1 MVSMRLSLQTDYSL
15 RTLMYLATRPE
26 RQTVA
31 AVADFFQ
38 ISQTH
43 IGKVVHHLARRGYI
57 RSIRGIGGGL
67 ELARSPDEITI
78 GEIVRAVE
86 GKVHLLECIDMD
98 DVCVIQKHCK
108 LRTVF
113 DRAERIQF
121 DYLDTVR
128 LSDVLP
134 FGLPE
139 RSPKQT
145 ARQALAIVPSVD
157 DCGTSTNRVKPHDG
171 SALK

>member
-1 MVSMRLSLQTDYSL
+1 MRLSLQTDYSL
-15 RTLMYLATRPE
+15 RTLMYLAAKPD

-43 IGKVVHHLARRGYI
+43 IGKVVHHLARLGYI

-67 ELARSPDEITI
+67 ELARSPDEITV

-86 GKVHLLECIDMD
+86 GNVHLLECIGMD

-108 LRTVF
+108 LRTVL

-139 RSPKQT
+139 HAPKQT
-145 ARQALAIVPSVD
+145 ALKTIAVAPSVD
-157 DCGTSTNRVKPHDG
+157 DCGTSTTRVTPLDG

>member
-1 MVSMRLSLQTDYSL
+1 MRLSLQTDYSL
-15 RTLMYLATRPE
+15 RTLMFLAVRPK

-43 IGKVVHHLARRGYI
+43 IGKVVNHLARLGYV

-78 GEIVRAVE
+78 GEVVRAVE
-86 GKVHLLECIDMD
+86 GNVHLLDCVAIE
-98 DVCVIQKHCK
+98 DVCVIQRRCK
-108 LRTVF
+108 LRTVL

-121 DYLDTVR
+121 DYLNTVR
-128 LSDVLP
+128 LSDILP
-134 FGLPE
+134 FELSE
-139 RSPKQT
+139 RVSQAT
-145 ARQALAIVPSVD
+145 ASQLYSLAPVAPATEEGPSA
-157 DCGTSTNRVKPHDG
+157 T
-171 SALK
+171 

>member
-1 MVSMRLSLQTDYSL
+1 MRLALQTDYSL
-15 RTLMYLATRPE
+15 RTLMYLAARPE

-43 IGKVVHHLARRGYI
+43 IGKVVHQLARLGYV

-86 GKVHLLECIDMD
+86 GNVHLLECIGME

-108 LRTVF
+108 LRTVL

-121 DYLDTVR
+121 DYLDTVL
-128 LSDVLP
+128 LSDILP

-139 RSPKQT
+139 HAPKQT
-145 ARQALAIVPSVD
+145 AVRSRAIAPPVKEGRPSA
-157 DCGTSTNRVKPHDG
+157 RRAKPHDG
-171 SALK
+171 SASK

>member
-1 MVSMRLSLQTDYSL
+1 MRLSLQTDYSL
-15 RTLMYLATRPE
+15 RTLMYLAARPD

-31 AVADFFQ
+31 AVAGFFQ
-38 ISQTH
+38 ISQAH
-43 IGKVVHHLARRGYI
+43 IGKVVHHLARLGYI

-67 ELARSPDEITI
+67 ELARSPDEITV

-86 GKVHLLECIDMD
+86 GNVHLLECIGME

-108 LRTVF
+108 LRTVL
-113 DRAERIQF
+113 DRAERIQV

-139 RSPKQT
+139 RDPIRT
-145 ARQALAIVPSVD
+145 AMRASAAVPPVD
-157 DCGTSTNRVKPHDG
+157 HRGPLTKRVRPIDG
-171 SALK
+171 SPLK

>member
-1 MVSMRLSLQTDYSL
+1 
-15 RTLMYLATRPE
+15 MYLAAKPD

-43 IGKVVHHLARRGYI
+43 IGKVVHHLARLGYI

-67 ELARSPDEITI
+67 ELARSPDEITV

-86 GKVHLLECIDMD
+86 GNVHLLECIGME

-108 LRTVF
+108 LRTVL

-139 RSPKQT
+139 SVSKQT
-145 ARQALAIVPSVD
+145 AMRVNEAVPPMD
-157 DCGTSTNRVKPHDG
+157 DCGPLTKRARPKNG
-171 SALK
+171 SPLK

>member
-1 MVSMRLSLQTDYSL
+1 MRLSLQTDYSL
-15 RTLMYLATRPE
+15 RTLMYLAARPD

-43 IGKVVHHLARRGYI
+43 IGKVVHHLARLGYI

-67 ELARSPDEITI
+67 ELARSPDEITV

-86 GKVHLLECIDMD
+86 GNVHLLECIGME

-108 LRTVF
+108 LRTVL

-139 RSPKQT
+139 SVSKQT
-145 ARQALAIVPSVD
+145 ATRASETVPPVD
-157 DCGTSTNRVKPHDG
+157 DCGPLTKRARPKDG
-171 SALK
+171 SPLK

>member
-1 MVSMRLSLQTDYSL
+1 MRLSLQSDYSL
-15 RTLMYLATRPE
+15 RTLMYLAARPD

-31 AVADFFQ
+31 AVAAFFQ

-43 IGKVVHHLARRGYI
+43 IGKVVNHLARLGYI

-67 ELARSPDEITI
+67 ELARSPDEITV

-86 GKVHLLECIDMD
+86 GNVHLLECIGME

-108 LRTVF
+108 LRTVL

-121 DYLDTVR
+121 DYLDAVR

-134 FGLPE
+134 FGVPE
-139 RSPKQT
+139 RVPKKT
-145 ARQALAIVPSVD
+145 AKRASATVPPVD
-157 DCGTSTNRVKPHDG
+157 DRGPLAKRVRPKMD
-171 SALK
+171 LR